1 MQCAIDYTYLS
12 TVHWNIKRYSSNKW
26 PRFLG
31 YVHQFCIPYISRDR
45 TAHPALQFVALA
57 PLDFLSV
64 SGETPCHK
72 TGLVAFL
79 FSGLD
84 PLSRSSHGSSDKG
97 TRPFPWILR
106 ALRASVQTNYHRS
119 FQWLSPYFLKACKSS
134 MSLDFHIFSRRLQRP
149 YCPKQQSFVV
159 PVALWRDFC
168 GASLAPPQHR
178 ARATA
183 SFGATVSH

>member
-12 TVHWNIKRYSSNKW
+12 TVHWNIKRCSSKKW

-45 TAHPALQFVALA
+45 SAHPALQFGALA

-106 ALRASVQTNYHRS
+106 AL
-119 FQWLSPYFLKACKSS
+119 ACKQIITEAFNDFPHILVNNS
-134 MSLDFHIFSRRLQRP
+134 MSLDFQIFSSRLQRP

-159 PVALWRDFC
+159 PIALWRDFC